1 MNRTA
6 KITKTLAYVIPA
18 AVIIL
23 FLAVTASGGY
33 IKANSKAGKK
43 IMHTMVDLEALIK
56 SESWEEAIAA
66 RSALEAHWQE
76 VVPLLQLSASIE
88 AVQDFSRTLK
98 SLEGYLE
105 AKERGLS
112 LAEAAVLRILWDEL
126 DS

>member
-76 VVPLLQLSASIE
+76 VVPLLHSALQKKRYRI
-88 AVQDFSRTLK
+88 FHGHLK
-98 SLEGYLE
+98 
-105 AKERGLS
+105 AWK
-112 LAEAAVLRILWDEL
+112 DT
-126 DS
+126 